1 MLKKCSFLL
10 FSFFIGIVVGLA
22 TVFGQKYLPGA
33 LNSLA
38 NSGSVWVVPAF
49 YIAKSYKQK
58 WKSII
63 SSMIYLLIC
72 VTTYW
77 YYSISWKIGFTIGF
91 HQAIWLC
98 CAVIFGFIF
107 GLGGNISQYGKGT
120 IKYLCKV
127 MLPATFLS
135 ESLMLISHFQQYSH
149 MLDVIFM
156 WFFIGISLYFINC
169 KKEWYSKHYLLAL
182 LIMLSLGFLGYQ
194 LIYYSDV
201 FAWYFKN
208 LFFRG
213 DF

>member
-1 MLKKCSFLL
+1 MFISIIQL
-10 FSFFIGIVVGLA
+10 FYWNSSRSSYCIWTKISSR
-22 TVFGQKYLPGA
+22 A

-38 NSGSVWVVPAF
+38 NSGSIWVVPAF

-72 VTTYW
+72 VITYYG
-77 YYSISWKIGFTIGF
+77 YYSIGFTIGF